1 MKTDNTLHALDGESL
16 AERWDMKRSTL
27 DNWRSLGKGPVFTKI
42 GGKVIYLI
50 DDVIAY
56 EQGARRRST
65 SSEGIAA

>member
-1 MKTDNTLHALDGESL
+1 MKTRNTHHALDAESL
-16 AERWDMKRSTL
+16 SERWKIKRSTL

-56 EQGARRRST
+56 EQSARRSST